1 MHDAY
6 PAPDAYRFSRNGQIP
21 DLAVLPDTFASFL
34 TSVRRYLHARPEV
47 GFQEKETYQFI
58 RRHLEIA
65 GLTVIGP
72 LAKTGLYV
80 DIVGAHPGPKIG
92 YRSDMDAL
100 PIQDGKSVPY
110 RSQHD
115 GVAHLCGHDAHMT
128 VALGVVLLLQHFR
141 DRLHGSVRVF
151 FQPNEEGV
159 PSGSLPMIK
168 AGVLEGLEAVYC
180 IHVDPTLDVGVY
192 GLITGPVTASSDHM
206 RVCIRAERTGHSAR
220 PHQAKDTIW
229 IANLLLNQCY
239 QYAGR
244 ITDARNAA
252 VLTVCMFK
260 AGDTHNVIPSEVTFE
275 GTLRCL
281 NHDDRT
287 HLKALMRQTAEQLA
301 ALHGVSID
309 LAFTSSMPSVMNDQ
323 RLVLNMHHT
332 IEELFGPEASFDI
345 PVPSMGSED
354 FAHYLEHLPGMLAR
368 VGSASGSRSRF
379 PLHDNQFD
387 LDDAC
392 LQPAVQLMSQTLIN
406 HLRRE
411 ILLEGA
417 WS

>member
-1 MHDAY
+1 MDDAY
-6 PAPDAYRFSRNGQIP
+6 PAPATYRFKWNGQVP
-21 DLAVLPDTFASFL
+21 DLAILPDTFAPFL
-34 TSVRRYLHARPEV
+34 TSVRRYLHARPEI
-47 GFQEKETYQFI
+47 GYQEKETHQFI
-58 RRHLEIA
+58 RRHLEMA
-65 GLTVIGP
+65 GLTVVGP

-80 DIVGAHPGPKIG
+80 DIVGGHPGPKIG

-128 VALGVVLLLQHFR
+128 VALGVALLLQHLR
-141 DRLHGSVRVF
+141 DQIHGSVRVF
-151 FQPNEEGV
+151 FQPNEEGT
-159 PSGSLPMIK
+159 PSGSVPMIK

-180 IHVDPTLDVGVY
+180 IHADPTLDVGVY
-192 GLITGPVTASSDHM
+192 GLITGPVTASSD
-206 RVCIRAERTGHSAR
+206 RLRACIRAKRTGHSAR

-229 IANLLLNQCY
+229 IANLLLNQFY
-239 QYAGR
+239 QYIGR
-244 ITDARNAA
+244 ITDARNGA

-260 AGDTHNVIPSEVTFE
+260 GGITHNVIPSEVTFE

-281 NHDDRT
+281 NRDDRT
-287 HLKALMRQTAEQLA
+287 NLKALMRQTAEQLA

-309 LAFTSSMPSVMNDQ
+309 LEFTSSMSSVLNDQ
-323 RLVLNMHHT
+323 RLVQNVRNT
-332 IEELFGPEASFDI
+332 IEQLFGPEASFDI

-354 FAHYLEHLPGMLAR
+354 FAHYLEYLPGMLAR
-368 VGSASGSRSRF
+368 VGTASGIWSRL

-392 LQPAVQLMSQTLIN
+392 LQPAVRLMSQALMN
-406 HLRRE
+406 HLRLG
-411 ILLEGA
+411 ILQERA
-417 WS
+417 